1 METKIATLLFLQR
14 RNEILLAMKKRGFGA
29 GRWNGVGGKVES
41 GETIEQALVRE
52 CREEISVTPL
62 VYHKVAEHEFTEFHD
77 GAQKRMLVQT
87 FLCSEW
93 EGEPAESEEMAP
105 QWFNVSNIPY
115 EQMWSDDPYWLPQ
128 ILGDKKVRTH
138 FVLDEHDKLVEH
150 VVTEVAAF

>member
-77 GAQKRMLVQT
+77 GAQKRMLVHI
-87 FLCSEW
+87 
-93 EGEPAESEEMAP
+93 G
-105 QWFNVSNIPY
+105 
-115 EQMWSDDPYWLPQ
+115 
-128 ILGDKKVRTH
+128 
-138 FVLDEHDKLVEH
+138 
-150 VVTEVAAF
+150 